1 MNYPR
6 SGKSRDEYIHL
17 SLQTPRPMSDDEY
30 FGDDDLFTSEALD
43 NIPALNQPP
52 SPVLAASDLPNPP
65 VQPPPQPV
73 STGAPGSNVN
83 NPIVVEST
91 NGATRAPGSQRA
103 SPEQPRR
110 TSSRFST
117 IMNALRT
124 GSTQQPG
131 SGRVFGQQTGLLRP
145 PNRKYR
151 SVSSQLSPSQ
161 SSVAGPSRLPS
172 QPSPIA
178 GLKRRRSPSRDD
190 SVEAEIRADTWSV
203 VEEELTCAICCDVF
217 VAPQITHCGHS
228 ACAYSVSLVWLAS
241 SMIDRMMAEATK
253 HKLPDWC
260 TGGKKEVEWK
270 KRKRLWEGEVA
281 RETAAARNR
290 VTTRSVAA
298 PRHRVYMPQPLFLD
312 DEDYDNYDYDDLGY
326 EDEYDYNLY

>member
-1 MNYPR
+1 
-6 SGKSRDEYIHL
+6 
-17 SLQTPRPMSDDEY
+17 MSDDEY
-30 FGDDDLFTSEALD
+30 FGDDDLFTSEELD

-65 VQPPPQPV
+65 VQPPPQAV
-73 STGAPGSNVN
+73 STGALGSNAN
-83 NPIVVEST
+83 NPIVVESID
-91 NGATRAPGSQRA
+91 GAARAPGSQRV

-110 TSSRFST
+110 TSSRFSA

-124 GSTQQPG
+124 ATQQSG
-131 SGRVFGQQTGLLRP
+131 SGRVFGQRTGLLQP
-145 PNRKYR
+145 PNRKNR

-178 GLKRRRSPSRDD
+178 GLKRRRSLSPGRDG
-190 SVEAEIRADTWSV
+190 SVEAEIRTDTWSV

-217 VAPQITHCGHS
+217 VAPQLTHCGHS
-228 ACAYSVSLVWLAS
+228 ACAVSQKLWLSKNNNCPICRAYINPNTVLSANRLAS
-241 SMIDRMMAEATK
+241 SMIDRMMAEAIK
-253 HKLPDWC
+253 YKLPDWC
-260 TGGKKEVEWK
+260 TGGKKEIEWK

-281 RETAAARNR
+281 REAAAARNR
-290 VTTRSVAA
+290 VTTRSVVT

-312 DEDYDNYDYDDLGY
+312 DEDYDNYDYDDLGV
-326 EDEYDYNLY
+326 LRRF